1 MYPTYNFSE
10 TTLIYIVE
18 FKFHKK
24 KEKNKHQITKS
35 KVLVN
40 FINKLTLERVSSKLN
55 IYN

>member
-24 KEKNKHQITKS
+24 KRK
-35 KVLVN
+35 
-40 FINKLTLERVSSKLN
+40 INIKLPNQKYL
-55 IYN
+55 